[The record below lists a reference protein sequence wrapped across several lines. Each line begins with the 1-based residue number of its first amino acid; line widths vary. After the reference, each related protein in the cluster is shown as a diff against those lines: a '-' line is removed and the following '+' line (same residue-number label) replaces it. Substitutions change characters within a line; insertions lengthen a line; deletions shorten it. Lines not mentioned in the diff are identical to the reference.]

1 MRAIHA
7 AISRGLLRS
16 CHDLSE
22 GGLAVALAEM
32 AFAGGLGALVALVD
46 IPCEDDASSD
56 LVRLFSE
63 SPSRFLVEARLE
75 CLGELVELWSGV
87 PFCRLGEVTG
97 PASGD
102 SSAFRPR
109 MTVRGRGG
117 STVLDAATAHL
128 KNAWQEPLNW

>member
-1 MRAIHA
+1 MRAIHT

-32 AFAGGLGALVALVD
+32 AFAGSLGAEVSLANVPL
-46 IPCEDDASSD
+46 EDDASSD
-56 LVRLFSE
+56 LVLLFAE
-63 SPSRFLVEARLE
+63 STSRFLAEARPE
-75 CLGELVELWSGV
+75 CLGELTELWSGV

-102 SSAFRPR
+102 LSTSRPR
-109 MTVRGRGG
+109 LTVRGLGG
-117 STVLDAATAHL
+117 SIVLDAATADL
-128 KNAWQEPLNW
+128 KSAWQEPLNW